1 MRSWRNGQTSPEML
15 YLETKWASLIPFA
28 RATDLLK
35 EVLPVGDLVN
45 AETVRNHLQLT
56 AERIEQ
62 ELGEERQLNR
72 FEGSEQEWE
81 RQPLPDGP
89 ITVGIDGGYVRAA
102 HKQGWFEVI
111 AGKSVVAF
119 RRDDEGEVPS
129 AKCFGFVQTYD
140 EKPRRRLWELM
151 KSQGMQ
157 ENQQVVFMSDGGEN
171 VRRVQEYLHPFSEHL
186 IDWFHITM
194 RLTVLQ
200 QQTKALQEERPET
213 GAELSKRLE
222 SVKHLLWHGNTEE
235 ALERLGTALLGEGL
249 EPRPAGVFPIGE
261 EPRGGIVERG
271 ELGVAEDGGLHLAN
285 REPQLTVAGA
295 VELLERGGAQTRHGL
310 PVIAK
315 RIKVVLRD
323 AAAQMAV
330 DVLQI
335 LRLSAVDVARE
346 VEIVV
351 VLWVGDFLDGYHAGV
366 ARIALILPVEGV
378 HDLMDVL
385 FAEAVFRAV
394 LHEAL
399 RGVDHKDALAG
410 GSVFLVEHEDA
421 GRDARAVKEIRRQA
435 DDGLEVAR
443 AEPPWSGS
451 FAFSGLPGNQDAGL
465 RVGQRRCVLRGRRKP
480 AQSQVIGP
488 RFGLSGPA
496 QCLLST
502 LKKRQNPFHHK
513 IQ

>member
-1 MRSWRNGQTSPEML
+1 MRTWLNGQTSPEML

-28 RATDLLK
+28 RAADLLK

-56 AERIEQ
+56 AERIER

-81 RQPLPDGP
+81 QQPLPDGP

-119 RRDDEGEVPS
+119 RREDEGEVPS

-140 EKPRRRLWELM
+140 KKPRRRLWELM

-213 GAELSKRLE
+213 GADVSKQLE

-235 ALERLGTALLGEGL
+235 ALERLGDLLVELSFTHGSQKLTPLELWPVRTLRRRSPTASVSLKHTSAITASSSRTSASVDVKGKRSARRSWSRRSTKWSADDSSRSSRCSGRYEGPIFCCRPGRGSSTRIWTTYSAVGIRNSGRNHKRRSKTARRL
-249 EPRPAGVFPIGE
+249 DPRPSDA
-261 EPRGGIVERG
+261 
-271 ELGVAEDGGLHLAN
+271 
-285 REPQLTVAGA
+285 
-295 VELLERGGAQTRHGL
+295 LE
-310 PVIAK
+310 
-315 RIKVVLRD
+315 VLRR
-323 AAAQMAV
+323 V
-330 DVLQI
+330 DGH
-335 LRLSAVDVARE
+335 
-346 VEIVV
+346 
-351 VLWVGDFLDGYHAGV
+351 W
-366 ARIALILPVEGV
+366 
-378 HDLMDVL
+378 
-385 FAEAVFRAV
+385 
-394 LHEAL
+394 
-399 RGVDHKDALAG
+399 
-410 GSVFLVEHEDA
+410 
-421 GRDARAVKEIRRQA
+421 
-435 DDGLEVAR
+435 
-443 AEPPWSGS
+443 
-451 FAFSGLPGNQDAGL
+451 
-465 RVGQRRCVLRGRRKP
+465 
-480 AQSQVIGP
+480 
-488 RFGLSGPA
+488 
-496 QCLLST
+496 
-502 LKKRQNPFHHK
+502 
-513 IQ
+513 